1 MVVDART
8 GHNRINHTSKFI
20 PLYDIR
26 SIHGNNDVVP
36 QVVCKTSALNK
47 YRRNKMAEQKQ
58 ETKPLS
64 RSEREAQIKDKAG
77 LVIVVMAL
85 FMAITTYF
93 ANSYSGAVMKNM
105 LKATDTYAF
114 YQSKSI
120 KQSIAEG
127 QLDEAKQRNDKAKI
141 EKLEAKIDRYESDPK
156 SGEGKKEL
164 LAKARAF
171 EEARDNASKHSPWL
185 TFASMAFQLAIVLL
199 SASIIAVNNNMY
211 KASLGVAVIGMILLS
226 QGIWLWF

>member
-1 MVVDART
+1 
-8 GHNRINHTSKFI
+8 
-20 PLYDIR
+20 
-26 SIHGNNDVVP
+26 
-36 QVVCKTSALNK
+36 
-47 YRRNKMAEQKQ
+47 MAEEQTQ
-58 ETKPLS
+58 PKPLS

-93 ANSYSGAVMKNM
+93 SNSYSGAVLKNM

-114 YQSKSI
+114 YQAKSI

-127 QLDEAKQRNDKAKI
+127 QLDDARDPKRVRELAAKI
-141 EKLEAKIDRYESDPK
+141 ERYESDPVK
-156 SGEGKKEL
+156 GEGKREL
-164 LAKARAF
+164 LARAQAY
-171 EEARDNASKHSPWL
+171 EAARDEAARHSPWL

-199 SASIIAVNNNMY
+199 SASIIAVNNTMY
-211 KASLGVAVIGMILLS
+211 KVSEVVAVIGIVLLS